1 MFHTTF
7 VQIGEFDWLFA
18 RQKGSIF
25 EKCFKIFFSET
36 IRGMKLKLGLHA

>member
-7 VQIGEFDWLFA
+7 VKICEFDWLPA

-25 EKCFKIFFSET
+25 EKCLKIFFSET
-36 IRGMKLKLGLHA
+36 IRGMKLKLGMHA